1 MTAPPIETQYFNMA
15 QTFFLDPDVVKG
27 AKKVGISAV
36 DLYFKSK
43 PRATG
48 NKSGIGN
55 PGVVLFIT
63 KTDPDKTPDV
73 EPLYYGR
80 NVFTPARVQFAD
92 IETSSDASRPT
103 RFEFDPV
110 VEVETGKEYCF
121 LIRFEGNE
129 DFVLWTSKQN
139 DILLGTNK
147 PSPGPSGKYT
157 GNLYTDLSYKP
168 SGDETTAATSKIK
181 PQWKFL
187 SDTDLKFKVFVA
199 RYAINGVL
207 VGNNTVSSTL
217 SVDTN
222 VRGTRGA
229 NNVKIEHGSDSVKF
243 HLSSSYYEYVI
254 YDKKNSKAEVKG
266 GEYVYQNT
274 VFQPGGSATP
284 VTVAVVAGNN
294 RITANSL
301 WPNGQA
307 FNWNSIYGSSNT
319 TEYIVVVSLNDD
331 EAGKRKTDIR
341 EVESIESNTVLIV
354 SEEIDFSNNAAY
366 FIKSPVARV
375 NFLDEV
381 MAYDKNYK
389 VDGSQKKRR
398 KQDLL
403 VLKKSNANATHRFV
417 NNTINSISISASGGG
432 YTNSDVLFIYGFEN
446 SAKVKRGYPAIANI
460 VANATGNITA
470 VYLSNVGAGFVN
482 TANVHYI
489 IANSSSYTAV
499 TNSSSNTSAG
509 SGATFSITEGT
520 VLRTEFDG
528 SDKKG
533 GFFSNCDIFNIEVS
547 DIVTTGKINNPSGT
561 QFNIIKH
568 TPYFMVVDPTTYL
581 GVAYYVNDDVTKN
594 KVEGKLFKRT
604 PLESKNISVIP
615 SRSNEFVIVSAN
627 TGEANIVAPP
637 PGSNVTINAISN
649 NDFVCVQP
657 DDVTISYSRFNINN
671 DYSGEHTNYG
681 NAESKHIT
689 KKVTF
694 ENDRFAEDLVVYL
707 NAYRPYNTDIKVYA
721 RIHNSNDSEP
731 FDDKDWTLLQL
742 INDNIYSSSADK
754 ENYVEL
760 TYSFQKHPN
769 SQLRIDGTV
778 NVADNT
784 TVNVIGSGTSFST
797 NAIANLQVNDL
808 IKIYTPLFPNNYAV
822 CVVSAVANDTQ
833 FSITRPIKGTNSG
846 NDITGDGLVVHLL
859 GRMGNSTFTPIG
871 YPKQAFNNQ
880 LNQNVVRY
888 YTSSMIEYD
897 TYDSFQL
904 KVVLL
909 ADLDQV
915 STYEGANSIPTNIP
929 RVDDIRAVGVTS

>member
-1 MTAPPIETQYFNMA
+1 MA
-15 QTFFLDPDVVKG
+15 QTFFLDPDIVKG
-27 AKKVGISAV
+27 AKKVGISAI

-48 NKSGIGN
+48 NKSGIEN
-55 PGVVLFIT
+55 PGVTVYIT
-63 KTDPDKTPDV
+63 ETDPDKTPDV
-73 EPLYYGR
+73 EPIYYGR
-80 NVFTPARVQFAD
+80 NNFNPSRVGYAH
-92 IETSSDASRPT
+92 IEASSDASRPT
-103 RFEFDPV
+103 RFEFDKV
-110 VEVETGKEYCF
+110 VEVETGKEYAF
-121 LIRFEGNE
+121 LIRFDGNE
-129 DFVLWTSKQN
+129 DFDLWTSVQN
-139 DILLGTNK
+139 DLLLGTNK
-147 PSPGPSGKYT
+147 KSPGPSGKYT
-157 GNLYTDLSYKP
+157 GNLYTALSYKP
-168 SGDETTAATSKIK
+168 GDNDTSAAKIK

-187 SDTDLKFKVFVA
+187 SDTDLKFKVYVA

-207 VGNNTVSSTL
+207 VGNSTLASTL
-217 SVDTN
+217 SVDTT
-222 VRGTRGA
+222 VRGGSKGA
-229 NNVKIEHGSDSVKF
+229 NNVTIKHDSDSVKF
-243 HLSSSYYEYVI
+243 HLSPSYYEYVI
-254 YDKKNSKAEVKG
+254 YDKKNSKPQVKG

-284 VTVAVVAGNN
+284 VTISVVAGNN

-319 TEYIVVVSLNDD
+319 TEYIVIVSLNDN
-331 EAGKRKTDIR
+331 EAGERRTDIR
-341 EVESIESNTVLIV
+341 EVQSIESNTVLLV
-354 SEEIDFSNNAAY
+354 EEDMNFSNSAAY

-375 NFLDEV
+375 DFLDQSKS
-381 MAYDKNYK
+381 YDLNFK
-389 VDGSQKKRR
+389 VDGKQKK
-398 KQDLL
+398 KTTQDLL

-417 NNTINSISISASGGG
+417 NNTINSISVSASGGG

-489 IANSSSYTAV
+489 MANSSTYSAV
-499 TNSSSNTSAG
+499 TNNSSNTSAG

-520 VLRTEFDG
+520 VLRAEFDG
-528 SDKKG
+528 DDRKG
-533 GFFSNCDIFNIEVS
+533 GYFSNCDIVNIEFS
-547 DIVTTGKINNPSGT
+547 DVVASARINNPAGT
-561 QFNIIKH
+561 EFKVSKH
-568 TPYFMVVDPTTYL
+568 TPYFMVQDPSTYL
-581 GVAYYVNDDVTKN
+581 GVAYYVNDDDNDN
-594 KVEGKLFKRT
+594 KFDLKLFKLNKIATKNT
-604 PLESKNISVIP
+604 PVIP

-627 TGEANIVAPP
+627 TGEANISAPK

-649 NDFVCVQP
+649 NDFVCIQP
-657 DDVTISYSRFNINN
+657 EDITISYSRFNIND

-681 NAESKHIT
+681 NADSKHIT
-689 KKVTF
+689 KKITF
-694 ENDRFAEDLVVYL
+694 ENERFAEDLVVYL
-707 NAYRPYNTDIKVYA
+707 TAYRPYNTDIKVYA
-721 RIHNSNDSEP
+721 RIHNSNDSEA
-731 FDDKDWTLLQL
+731 FDDKDWTLLELQS
-742 INDNIYSSSADK
+742 DKIYSSSADI
-754 ENYVEL
+754 NDYVEL
-760 TYSFQKHPN
+760 SYGFKRHPN
-769 SQLRIDGTV
+769 TMLRIDGTV

-833 FSITRPIKGTNSG
+833 FSITKPIKGTSIG

-859 GRMGNSTFTPIG
+859 GRNGNSTVTEIG
-871 YPKQAFNNQ
+871 YPQQAFNNL

-888 YTSSMIEYD
+888 YTSSMMEYD

-909 ADLDQV
+909 ADIDQV
-915 STYEGANSIPTNIP
+915 ATFDNANSIPTNIP